1 MTTPPPTRLRRA
13 AAAVTT
19 AVALVATGLAGASPA
34 SALSPVSFTVYAPD
48 KVWVGDWITLGIDCP
63 TTCPDGILDAT
74 VSISGGPTFDLP
86 AEPDYTTEWQ
96 VQGIT
101 SGTNDAPGIVTH
113 TVTLSFTDETGS
125 ARTLTKTVQVN
136 RDSPQPVE
144 SLTGNDGMD
153 ATVTWQPPLIDG
165 GSPVTNYL
173 VQVDTDNWLEYG
185 PSTRSFS
192 LTGLSYGPH
201 QVRVIAKNTVGWGW
215 GEQITVLRGVLPTPP
230 LVTVTGTAHPT
241 VSWTES
247 VGGGVSV
254 TGYTIYSGGVPVA
267 TAPAGDRSVL
277 LGSLDPG
284 AQDIQVAADC
294 AWGPGQFSTPVEWV
308 QASSPSSVSTP
319 SVIAGNGK
327 LTVSWEAPSADGGM
341 PVTSYK
347 VRVIDPATSTVLGS
361 TTSTGLNAEVMGLLN
376 GFAVLAQVAAVN
388 ALGQSDWTDAAVA
401 VAPNGPAP
409 ASSTLSASA
418 TDTTPSAS
426 QRIAVRGSLAIR
438 GKAETG
444 QQVQIWIKTYGAAA
458 WTKAGTATASS
469 TGAWSF
475 ARTFSAKTAVQARY
489 LGSAKLN
496 AKQANSA
503 VVTVSPAVSVSGR
516 TTTSSFSPLTSFGL
530 GATIWVP
537 VTAKGAPAGS
547 VAKLQR
553 KKGSTWITVATATLV
568 SGKAKLHWKPTAK
581 ATYALRVVVAGNA
594 AVRTG
599 YTPTLTA
606 RVT

>member
-1 MTTPPPTRLRRA
+1 MSLTLSTRLRRA
-13 AAAVTT
+13 TAAVVTSLALVGGGLVAAA
-19 AVALVATGLAGASPA
+19 PA
-34 SALSPVSFTVYAPD
+34 SALSSVAYTVYAPD

-63 TTCPDGILDAT
+63 ATCPNGVLDAT

-86 AEPDYTTEWQ
+86 SEPDYTTEWQ

-101 SGTNDAPGIVTH
+101 SGPNDAPGIVTH
-113 TVTLSFTDETGS
+113 TVTVTFTDETGS
-125 ARTLTKTVQVN
+125 ARTLTKQVQVN

-144 SLTGNDGMD
+144 ALTGNDGMD
-153 ATVTWQPPLIDG
+153 ATVTWSPPLIDG
-165 GSPVTNYL
+165 GSPVTNYY
-173 VQVDTDNWLEYG
+173 VQVDQDPWVSLAATA
-185 PSTRSFS
+185 RSFS
-192 LTGLSYGPH
+192 LAGLTYGPH
-201 QVRVIAKNTVGWGW
+201 QVRVIAINAVGWGW
-215 GEQITVLRGVLPTPP
+215 GDQVTVLRGVLPTPP
-230 LVTVTGTAHPT
+230 VVTITGTLHPT
-241 VSWTES
+241 VSWTGS

-254 TGYTIYSGGVPVA
+254 TGYTVYAGGVAVA
-267 TAPAGDRSVL
+267 TTPAGDRSVV

-308 QASSPSSVSTP
+308 QATTASAVSTP
-319 SVIAGNGK
+319 AVVAGSGK
-327 LTVSWEAPSADGGM
+327 LTVTWDAPSDDGGM

-361 TTSTGLNAEVMGLLN
+361 ATSTGLSAEVTGLLN

-388 ALGQSDWTDAAVA
+388 ALGQSGWSDAAVP

-409 ASSTLSASA
+409 AASSLTASA

-426 QRIAVRGSLAIR
+426 QRIAVRGSLAIS

-444 QQVQIWIKTYGAAA
+444 QQVQIWIKAYGAAA

-475 ARTFSAKTAVQARY
+475 ARTFSTKTAVQARY
-489 LGSAKLN
+489 LGSATLN
-496 AKQANSA
+496 AKQANSP
-503 VVTVSPAVSVSGR
+503 VVTVSPAISVSGR
-516 TTTSSFSPLTSFGL
+516 TTTSSFSPRTTFGL

-568 SGKAKLHWKPTAK
+568 SGKAKPHWKPTAK
-581 ATYALRVVVAGNA
+581 ATYALRVVVLGNA

-599 YTPTLTA
+599 YTTTLTA

>member
-1 MTTPPPTRLRRA
+1 MTTTLPTRLRRA
-13 AAAVTT
+13 AAAVAT

-48 KVWVGDWITLGIDCP
+48 TVWVGDWITLGIDCP
-63 TTCPDGILDAT
+63 TTCPNGILDAT
-74 VSISGGPTFDLP
+74 VSISGGPTLDLP

-101 SGTNDAPGIVTH
+101 SGTNEAPGIVTH

-153 ATVTWQPPLIDG
+153 ATVTWEPPLIDG

-173 VQVDTDNWLEYG
+173 VQVDTDNWVEYG
-185 PSTRSFS
+185 PATRSFS

-201 QVRVIAKNTVGWGW
+201 QVRVIAKNAVGWGW
-215 GEQITVLRGVLPTPP
+215 GEQITVLRGVLPSPP
-230 LVTVTGTAHPT
+230 LVSVTGTAHPT

-247 VGGGVSV
+247 VGGGIGVS
-254 TGYTIYSGGVPVA
+254 GYTIYSGGLPVA
-267 TAPAGDRSVL
+267 TAPAGDRSVVL
-277 LGSLDPG
+277 NSLDPG

-319 SVIAGNGK
+319 SAVAGNGK
-327 LTVSWEAPSADGGM
+327 LTVSWEAPSNDGGM

-347 VRVIDPATSTVLGS
+347 VRVIDPMTSTVLGS
-361 TTSTGLNAEVMGLLN
+361 ATTSGLTTDVTGLLN
-376 GFAVLAQVAAVN
+376 GFAVVAQVAAVN
-388 ALGQSDWTDAAVA
+388 AIGQSDWTDAAVA

-426 QRIAVRGSLAIR
+426 QKVTVRGTLAIS
-438 GKAETG
+438 GKVETG
-444 QQVQIWIKTYGAAA
+444 QQVQVWIKPYGAAS
-458 WTKAGTATASS
+458 WSKAGTATASS
-469 TGAWSF
+469 SGAWSIT
-475 ARTFSAKTAVQARY
+475 RTFSSKTAVQARY
-489 LGSAKLN
+489 LGSASLN
-496 AKQANSA
+496 AKQVNSA
-503 VVTVSPAVSVSGR
+503 VVTVSPAITVSGR
-516 TTTSSFSPLTSFGL
+516 TTTSSYSPRSVFTL
-530 GATIWVP
+530 GATVWVP
-537 VTAKGAPAGS
+537 VSTAGAPAGS

-553 KKGSTWITVATATLV
+553 KKGSAWITVATATLV

-581 ATYALRVVVAGNA
+581 GTYTLRVYVAGTA
-594 AVRTG
+594 AVRSGT
-599 YTPTLTA
+599 TASLTTK
-606 RVT
+606 VV

>member
-1 MTTPPPTRLRRA
+1 MTTTLPTRLRRA
-13 AAAVTT
+13 AAAVAA

-74 VSISGGPTFDLP
+74 VSISGGPTLDLP

-101 SGTNDAPGIVTH
+101 SGNNDAPGIVTH

-136 RDSPQPVE
+136 RDTPQFVE
-144 SLTGNDGMD
+144 SLTGNDGLD

-165 GSPVTNYL
+165 GSPVTNYY
-173 VQVDTDNWLEYG
+173 VQVDEDPWVSLAATA
-185 PSTRSFS
+185 RSFS
-192 LTGLSYGPH
+192 LAGLTYGPH
-201 QVRVIAKNTVGWGW
+201 QVRVIATNTVGWGW
-215 GEQITVLRGVLPTPP
+215 GDQITVLRGVLPTPP
-230 LVTVTGTAHPT
+230 LVSVTGTAHPT

-247 VGGGVSV
+247 VGGGVAVS
-254 TGYTIYSGGVPVA
+254 GYTIYSGGVPVA

-294 AWGPGQFSTPVEWV
+294 AWGPGQFSAPVEWV

-319 SVIAGNGK
+319 SAVAGNGR
-327 LTVSWEAPSADGGM
+327 LTVSWDAPSDDGGM

-347 VRVIDPATSTVLGS
+347 VRVFDPMTSTVLGS
-361 TTSTGLNAEVMGLLN
+361 ATTSALATDVTGLLN
-376 GFAVLAQVAAVN
+376 GFAVVAQVAAVN
-388 ALGQSDWTDAAVA
+388 AIGQSDWTDAAVA

-409 ASSTLSASA
+409 AASRLSASA

-426 QRIAVRGSLAIR
+426 QKVTVRGTLAIS
-438 GKAETG
+438 GKVETG
-444 QQVQIWIKTYGAAA
+444 QQVQVWIKPYGATS
-458 WTKAGTATASS
+458 WSKAATAKASS
-469 TGAWSF
+469 RGAWSIT
-475 ARTFSAKTAVQARY
+475 RTFSSKTAVQARY
-489 LGSAKLN
+489 LGSTTLN
-496 AKQANSA
+496 AKQVNSA
-503 VVTVSPAVSVSGR
+503 VVTVSPAITVSGR
-516 TTTSSFSPLTSFGL
+516 TTTSSYSPRSVFTLS
-530 GATIWVP
+530 ATVWVP
-537 VTAKGAPAGS
+537 VSTAGAPAGS

-553 KKGSTWITVATATLV
+553 KKGSAWITVATATLV

-581 ATYALRVVVAGNA
+581 ATYALRVYVAGTA
-594 AVRTG
+594 AVRSGT
-599 YTPTLTA
+599 TSTLTA
-606 RVT
+606 KVV